1 MPRNIIDKYSSWTTE
16 DIRFAVFRPDGFGVL
31 GMKWTLGVI
40 IKDDEYQAGLYK
52 VYVFEYEKEQKIFIN
67 DLIPLK
73 DYSTIYEGK
82 VEDT

>member
-1 MPRNIIDKYSSWTTE
+1 MDVG
-16 DIRFAVFRPDGFGVL
+16 DLVMVRFAVFRPDGFGVL

>member
-1 MPRNIIDKYSSWTTE
+1 MDVG
-16 DIRFAVFRPDGFGVL
+16 DLVMVRFAVFRPDGFGVL

-52 VYVFEYEKEQKIFIN
+52 VYVFEYEKEQKTFIN

>member
-1 MPRNIIDKYSSWTTE
+1 MDVG
-16 DIRFAVFRPDGFGVL
+16 DLVMVRFAVFRPDGFGVL

-40 IKDDEYQAGLYK
+40 IKDDQYQAGLYK

>member
-1 MPRNIIDKYSSWTTE
+1 M
-16 DIRFAVFRPDGFGVL
+16 DIGDLVWVRFAVFHPDGFGDF

-52 VYVFEYEKEQKIFIN
+52 VYVFEYEREQKLFIN
-67 DLIPLK
+67 DLRPLE

>member
-1 MPRNIIDKYSSWTTE
+1 MDVG
-16 DIRFAVFRPDGFGVL
+16 DLVMVRFAVFRSDGFGDF

>member
-1 MPRNIIDKYSSWTTE
+1 MDVG
-16 DIRFAVFRPDGFGVL
+16 DLVMVRFAVFRPDGFGVL

-40 IKDDEYQAGLYK
+40 IKDDQYQAGLYK

-67 DLIPLK
+67 DHIPLK